1 MFVAGSFAT
10 KECVHNLEVSKNTY
24 VDIFGLLA
32 KMKSFCA
39 ILFLKIENL

>member
-1 MFVAGSFAT
+1 MFVVGSFAT
-10 KECVHNLEVSKNTY
+10 KEGVYNLEVLENKY
-24 VDIFGLLA
+24 VDIFALLA